1 MENEIDVSGTN
12 ADDGTGETNSE
23 EAAGQEIPVETEAD
37 SEDASGDVTVE
48 TDGNGQATAREEAA
62 LQRVESVSNLLDDA
76 IPVPGTDFRIGLDP
90 ILSVVPVAGDIIAG
104 AFSLYPIVEAV
115 RLDVPRNTLA
125 KMLLLV
131 AVDIAGGSVPVLGTV
146 FDAFW
151 KANEW
156 NHGILEDHVHQS

>member
-1 MENEIDVSGTN
+1 MENESDVSETSS
-12 ADDGTGETNSE
+12 DDATDETNSE
-23 EAAGQEIPVETEAD
+23 ETTGQEIPVETESD
-37 SEDASGDVTVE
+37 GEDASGNVTVE

-62 LQRVESVSNLLDDA
+62 LQRVETVSNLLDDA

-104 AFSLYPIVEAV
+104 AFSLYPLVEAA

-151 KANEW
+151 KANVW
-156 NHGILEDHVHQS
+156 NQKMIEDHVHGN

>member
-1 MENEIDVSGTN
+1 MEDDGDGSDTSADSSTDDEATTLQDGESIDVSVG
-12 ADDGTGETNSE
+12 
-23 EAAGQEIPVETEAD
+23 
-37 SEDASGDVTVE
+37 
-48 TDGNGQATAREEAA
+48 TDGQVTAREESA
-62 LQRVESVSNLLDDA
+62 LQRVETVSHLLDDA
-76 IPVPGTDFRIGLDP
+76 IEVPGTDFRIGLDP
-90 ILSVVPVAGDIIAG
+90 ILSVLPVAGDLIAG

-156 NHGILEDHVHQS
+156 NHSMLEDHVHQS